1 MMKKAMRFIE
11 VIFDT
16 AYLLTALTIGIIL
29 LIKANGSSVYLL
41 AGLMA
46 LILMIGDSFH
56 LVPRIIKS
64 LKSNNAKME
73 KYLGLGKQIA
83 SLTMAVF
90 YILLWTIGVNIFGV
104 TNHLPYTIIIYI
116 LFAVRVVLCLLP
128 QNKWYA
134 SDQPISWAIYRNIP
148 FFLQGMIVAT
158 LYFLNRNTSAYLSFI
173 YIAIILSFAFYL
185 PVVLLANRYKMIGAL
200 MLPKTLSYV
209 YMLVMF
215 LLI

>member
-1 MMKKAMRFIE
+1 MCIIE

-16 AYLLTALTIGIIL
+16 AYLLAAFIIGIIL
-29 LIKANGSSVYLL
+29 LSKAKDSSVYLL

-56 LVPRIIKS
+56 LVPRIINAF
-64 LKSNNAKME
+64 KSNSANMV

-83 SLTMAVF
+83 SLTMAGF
-90 YILLWTIGVNIFGV
+90 YILLWTVGINIFGV
-104 TNHLPYTIIIYI
+104 ANHLPYTIIIYI
-116 LFAVRVVLCLLP
+116 LFAIRIVLCLLP
-128 QNKWYA
+128 QNKWYT
-134 SDQPISWAIYRNIP
+134 SDQPINWAIYRNIP
-148 FFLQGMIVAT
+148 FFLQGMIVAI
-158 LYFLNRNTSAYLSFI
+158 LYFLNRNINANLAFI

-185 PVVLLANRYKMIGAL
+185 PVVLLANRHKMIGIL